1 MKPSDWRE
9 ARRIRAWELHQQGWT
24 QTQIA
29 RALGVSDAAVS
40 KWMKRVREGGGI
52 SALRRGVYRGAPARL
67 KESQYPQ
74 LEVALAQGAS
84 AYGFE
89 DDTWT
94 QPRVAVVI
102 EQVLG
107 IRYSSRQAGRILRKM
122 GWTPQKFETRAL
134 QRNEKTIQQFKDDW
148 SAIEKNDG
156 RRLHHPL
163 SGCQRF
169 SFDTDGGAHLG
180 TLWTDSYFESQAVAQ
195 QVQCHRGHDPRW
207 AFVHL
212 ATPQG
217 F

>member
-1 MKPSDWRE
+1 MPNSAEKSSVSDMKPSDWRE
-9 ARRIRAWELHQQGWT
+9 ARRLRAWELHHQGWT

-40 KWMKRVREGGGI
+40 KWMKRAREGGGI
-52 SALRRGVYRGAPARL
+52 NALRRGIYRGAPARL

-74 LEVALAQGAS
+74 LESVLEKGAS

-94 QPRVAVVI
+94 QPRVAVVM

-134 QRNEKTIQQFKDDW
+134 QCNEKTIQQFKDDW
-148 SAIEKNDG
+148 PVIEKK
-156 RRLHHPL
+156 
-163 SGCQRF
+163 
-169 SFDTDGGAHLG
+169 
-180 TLWTDSYFESQAVAQ
+180 
-195 QVQCHRGHDPRW
+195 
-207 AFVHL
+207 
-212 ATPQG
+212 
-217 F
+217 